1 MAKSYSLDE
10 FMRRYLYAP
19 KYNKVPKNIDVTK
32 LPSLDARTKEIKV
45 KLQKY
50 IPYDNN
56 TNSTEKTSKSTTYPT
71 KKVHINVP
79 NTNSTKTEQLKPEPV
94 KNELPEVTV
103 TPEKTETQQTKTTN
117 RPLKKIRKK
126 AKANGDYYTIKSG
139 DTLSQIAKDLGVSID
154 TLAYLNGIKNKNK
167 IRAGQ
172 KIRIKQTKPFEDEK
186 KFNPIMDDS
195 EYIEEPKEEN
205 NEDYYNKTKAQV
217 DDDLRKKRTKQKI
230 KYTLDV

>member
-1 MAKSYSLDE
+1 MTK
-10 FMRRYLYAP
+10 MRIIRMMRP

-32 LPSLDARTKEIKV
+32 LPRLNTKTKEIEV
-45 KLQKY
+45 QLQNP

-56 TNSTEKTSKSTTYPT
+56 TNLTEKTSKSTTYPM
-71 KKVHINVP
+71 KREHINVP
-79 NTNSTKTEQLKPEPV
+79 NTNSTKTKQLKPEPV
-94 KNELPEVTV
+94 KNNKLPELTV
-103 TPEKTETQQTKTTN
+103 TPEKNRDTTNKTTN
-117 RPLKKIRKK
+117 KPLKKIRKK

-167 IRAGQ
+167 INAGQ

-205 NEDYYNKTKAQV
+205 NEDYYNKMKASA
-217 DDDLRKKRTKQKI
+217 DADLRKKRTKQKI